1 MNTRRPLDVP
11 VRSRSVAPCRSP
23 YSDRVE
29 GLSGLIVLLAGALGL
44 LTGIGATL
52 AFRWSEREQRTLP
65 ELPEPELDD
74 GLVRVLAVLRSAA
87 VVLDDDERVVRASPP
102 AYALGVVREGAVV
115 HAAVRDLIADVRR
128 TGVIRDEELELPR
141 GPLGPGTVMLQ
152 VRVAQVGPGLLLVL
166 AEDRTQAR
174 RLEAIR
180 RDFVVNVSHEL
191 KTPVGALSLLAET
204 VQDAADDPEAVRR
217 FAGRMVNESQRLSAL
232 VHEILELSRLQV
244 AGALQDIAQVDVDAV
259 IAESVDRAR
268 TGATAKEM
276 AFDVGGAS
284 GLQVF
289 GDHTM
294 LVQAVR
300 NLLDNAVAYSPPG
313 THVGVGVRATEG
325 LVEIAVVD
333 QGIGISADEQDRV
346 FERFYRV
353 DPARSRD
360 TGGTGLG
367 LSIVK
372 HVAAD
377 HGGDVQVWSQPG
389 RGSTFTLRLPAA
401 ASAPVEDELL
411 PTQPDPT
418 QPDLTP
424 PAAAPGAAARPA
436 GVASLSQTDTT
447 GGTTP

>member
-1 MNTRRPLDVP
+1 MD
-11 VRSRSVAPCRSP
+11 
-23 YSDRVE
+23 
-29 GLSGLIVLLAGALGL
+29 GLNGLGALLVGVLGL

-52 AFRWSEREQRTLP
+52 AFRFSERAQRSIP
-65 ELPEPELDD
+65 PRPEPEVDD
-74 GLVRVLAVLRSAA
+74 GVVRTLAVLRSAA
-87 VVLDDDERVVRASPP
+87 VVLDDEDRVVRASPP
-102 AYALGVVREGAVV
+102 AFALGVVRDGMVV
-115 HAAVRDLIADVRR
+115 HAAVRELIADVRR
-128 TGVIRDEELELPR
+128 TGLIRDEELELPR

-152 VRVAQVGPGLLLVL
+152 VRVAQVAPGLLLVL
-166 AEDRTQAR
+166 AEDNTQAR

-217 FAGRMVNESQRLSAL
+217 FAGRMVGEAHRLSEL

-244 AGALQDIAQVDVDAV
+244 AGALKDIAVVDVDAV
-259 IAESVDRAR
+259 VAESVDRAR
-268 TGATAKEM
+268 TGAAAKDM
-276 AFDVGGAS
+276 GFQVGGER
-284 GLQVF
+284 GTRVF
-289 GDHTM
+289 GDPTM

-300 NLLDNAVAYSPPG
+300 NLLDNAVRYSPAG
-313 THVGVGVRATEG
+313 TTVGVGVRSRDG

-333 QGIGISADEQDRV
+333 QGVGISPEEQDRV

-353 DPARSRD
+353 DPARSRE

-389 RGSTFTLRLPAA
+389 RGSTFTLRLPVA
-401 ASAPVEDELL
+401 VG
-411 PTQPDPT
+411 Q
-418 QPDLTP
+418 P
-424 PAAAPGAAARPA
+424 PAATADDRPQPLVVPDRTGPAAPRAAAAHP
-436 GVASLSQTDTT
+436 DTT
-447 GGTTP
+447 APEA

>member
-1 MNTRRPLDVP
+1 M
-11 VRSRSVAPCRSP
+11 
-23 YSDRVE
+23 E
-29 GLSGLIVLLAGALGL
+29 GLNGLGALLAGVLGL

-52 AFRWSEREQRTLP
+52 AFRFSERAQRTVP
-65 ELPEPELDD
+65 ERPAPEVDD
-74 GLVRVLAVLRSAA
+74 GVVRTLAVLRSAA
-87 VVLDDDERVVRASPP
+87 VVLDDDDRVVRASPP
-102 AYALGVVREGAVV
+102 AFALGVVRDGMVV
-115 HAAVRDLIADVRR
+115 HAAVRELIADVRR
-128 TGVIRDEELELPR
+128 TGLIRDEELELPR
-141 GPLGPGTVMLQ
+141 GPVGPGTVMLQ
-152 VRVAQVGPGLLLVL
+152 VRVAHVGPGLLLVL

-217 FAGRMVNESQRLSAL
+217 FAGRMVNEAHRLSEL

-244 AGALQDIAQVDVDAV
+244 AGALKDIAVVDVDAV
-259 IAESVDRAR
+259 VAESVDRAR
-268 TGATAKEM
+268 TGAAAKEM
-276 AFDVGGAS
+276 GFQVGGES
-284 GLQVF
+284 GTRVF
-289 GDHTM
+289 GDPTM

-300 NLLDNAVAYSPPG
+300 NLLDNAVRYSPAG
-313 THVGVGVRATEG
+313 TTVGVGVRTRDG

-333 QGIGISADEQDRV
+333 QGVGISPEEQDRV

-353 DPARSRD
+353 DPARSRE

-389 RGSTFTLRLPAA
+389 RGSTFTLRLPVA
-401 ASAPVEDELL
+401 VG
-411 PTQPDPT
+411 Q
-418 QPDLTP
+418 P
-424 PAAAPGAAARPA
+424 PAAAPADRPQPLVVPDRPA
-436 GVASLSQTDTT
+436 PDAPRAGTSPDTA
-447 GGTTP
+447 PEA

>member
-1 MNTRRPLDVP
+1 M
-11 VRSRSVAPCRSP
+11 
-23 YSDRVE
+23 E
-29 GLSGLIVLLAGALGL
+29 GLNGLGLLLVGALGL
-44 LTGIGATL
+44 LVGIGATL
-52 AFRWSEREQRTLP
+52 AFRFSERAQRGAP
-65 ELPEPELDD
+65 AERRESEVDE
-74 GLVRVLAVLRSAA
+74 GVVRTLAVLRSAA
-87 VVLDDDERVVRASPP
+87 VVLDDDDRVVRASPP
-102 AYALGVVREGAVV
+102 AFALGVVRDGMVV
-115 HAAVRDLIADVRR
+115 HAAVRELIADVRR
-128 TGVIRDEELELPR
+128 TGLIRDEELELPR

-152 VRVAQVGPGLLLVL
+152 VRVAQVAPGLLLVL

-217 FAGRMVNESQRLSAL
+217 FAGRMISESQRLSEL

-244 AGALQDIAQVDVDAV
+244 AGALKDIAVVDVDAV
-259 IAESVDRAR
+259 VAESVDRAR
-268 TGATAKEM
+268 TGAAAKQM
-276 AFDVGGAS
+276 GFQVGGET
-284 GLQVF
+284 GTRVF
-289 GDHTM
+289 GDPTM

-300 NLLDNAVAYSPPG
+300 NLLDNAVRYSPAG
-313 THVGVGVRATEG
+313 TTVGVGVRTCEG

-333 QGIGISADEQDRV
+333 QGVGIPAEEQDRV

-353 DPARSRD
+353 DPARSRE

-389 RGSTFTLRLPAA
+389 RGSTFTLRLPVAA
-401 ASAPVEDELL
+401 GPVPTAAPDDR
-411 PTQPDPT
+411 PQPLVV
-418 QPDLTP
+418 PDRP
-424 PAAAPGAAARPA
+424 EPDAPGA
-436 GVASLSQTDTT
+436 
-447 GGTTP
+447 GTTPDTAPEA